1 MNAQPVPSVSH
12 ASVVERLWRG
22 VAHVDAAEA
31 GVGAYV
37 VVAMIAG
44 AWVAVLIV
52 LGALLAIEAW
62 RHHHHRPKPAPNVDG
77 SWRPSKGLA
86 ALVLGAAS
94 VVHSGLGRS
103 VLWTVLGVV
112 IVALVAYLAVGLVI
126 DAAGGVALVAGA
138 VSAGGLALWRRQRP
152 SSV

>member
-1 MNAQPVPSVSH
+1 MNDQPVPSTSH
-12 ASVVERLWRG
+12 ASVSERLRHE
-22 VAHVDAAEA
+22 VARIDVAEA

-44 AWVAVLIV
+44 AWAAVLIV

-77 SWRPSKGLA
+77 SWRPSRGLA

-138 VSAGGLALWRRQRP
+138 VAAGGLALWRRQRP